1 MIKKGVIALGLSVL
15 VATSA
20 QAAPKILQAGS
31 LFCASEE
38 AFDEQMTYLANDVQ
52 EFVEGCGATNK
63 DYKVIILDL
72 NLFSASKVKVVDKG
86 LTVWVAHES
95 LSK

>member
-1 MIKKGVIALGLSVL
+1 MIKKAVIALGLGFL
-15 VATSA
+15 VATSV
-20 QAAPKILQAGS
+20 QAAPKILQGGS

-38 AFDEQMTYLANDVQ
+38 AFDEQMKYLANDVQ
-52 EFVEGCGATNK
+52 EFVDGCGATNK

-72 NLFSASKVKVVDKG
+72 NLFSASKVKVIDNG